1 MVEGEEVES
10 YNLKK
15 NLPDLNKKL
24 LLSFKKYLD
33 IKKINFDT
41 SEFGSL
47 DVLSLAKIICVISP
61 LDYLTKQMLLEFDAS
76 DELCENLISVLEIEV
91 NNFGYLTKDGDEYY
105 TYANTKVHP
114 NNVTDLGKKWRGKQY
129 WHAYSDE
136 QIESL
141 RKLILHISE
150 IHGIDV
156 SIGLKDWLSKED
168 AFDAF
173 GYKDDAFYGK
183 VKLTGLKRVDA
194 SDDEIDS
201 FIEEFNLNFKA
212 DINLEEGEEDL
223 NEKIK
228 VSDLEINF
236 IKNINSNNENI
247 LFIHGFGGDLNNWMF
262 NQNELS
268 EKFNTYAIDLPG
280 HGMSEKNIHNSSL
293 DDLANLISSFCIAN
307 DINSVNLVG
316 HSFGSGIS
324 IKTASLYPDLI
335 NSLTLISP
343 IGLGKEIDSTYLENF
358 INAESRRDLKKE
370 IEKLYFNSDIITR
383 DMLNEVLKFLRIDNV
398 QTTLAKIQNE
408 IIINGE
414 QKNNLINEIN
424 SIKIP
429 VCVVWGK
436 EDQIIPSNHHKV
448 LNDNI
453 KIIIEKDCGHMAHI
467 EKPSVVND
475 AINSTIV
482 G

>member
-1 MVEGEEVES
+1 MSTNLVAITMPKWGLSMKEGS
-10 YNLKK
+10 ILKW
-15 NLPDLNKKL
+15 
-24 LLSFKKYLD
+24 
-33 IKKINFDT
+33 IKSNGDN
-41 SEFGSL
+41 
-47 DVLSLAKIICVISP
+47 ISKG
-61 LDYLTKQMLLEFDAS
+61 DM
-76 DELCENLISVLEIEV
+76 ILEIETEKVV
-91 NNFGYLTKDGDEYY
+91 NEMESPEDGKILKIC
-105 TYANTKVHP
+105 ANEGDTVP
-114 NNVTDLGKKWRGKQY
+114 VGSIIAVCGKQ
-129 WHAYSDE
+129 
-136 QIESL
+136 
-141 RKLILHISE
+141 
-150 IHGIDV
+150 
-156 SIGLKDWLSKED
+156 D
-168 AFDAF
+168 ASNEE
-173 GYKDDAFYGK
+173 
-183 VKLTGLKRVDA
+183 VDA
-194 SDDEIDS
+194 
-201 FIEEFNLNFKA
+201 FIEEFNSNFKA
-212 DINLEEGEEDL
+212 DINLEEDEEDL

-280 HGMSEKNIHNSSL
+280 HGMSEKNIHSSTL

-316 HSFGSGIS
+316 HSFGAGIS

-343 IGLGKEIDSTYLENF
+343 IGLGKEIDSAYLENF

-383 DMLNEVLKFLRIDNV
+383 DMLNEVLKSLRIDNV
-398 QTTLAKIQNE
+398 QSTLSKIQNE

-414 QKNNLINEIN
+414 QKNNLIDEIN
-424 SIKIP
+424 STKVP

-436 EDQIIPSNHHKV
+436 EDQIIPSNHHQV
-448 LNDNI
+448 LNDRI

-482 G
+482 GLSLIHI